1 MESFIV
7 FEDIIQPIKKRIA
20 QMKWFDSLLR
30 SRYFKISL
38 RYKIAVVFVLP
49 MVVAMLALSF
59 AHNQRER
66 RELERQTELSAI
78 QLGDLA
84 LGGLRHGMM
93 LNDRQMIANVLKDI
107 GKYPTIQNIILV
119 NQQGQIVASTDTGDV
134 GERLSQEQ
142 AGCVECHS
150 LPVADR
156 QRVARIGASPGFLR
170 VATPISND
178 QECWGCHDRS
188 IPHLGVLL
196 VDASLVA
203 SDEFVMEDQVYN
215 ILVAVVSTL
224 LVVLLSYFMIQWLIV
239 KRVEVLYK
247 SLSAFA
253 SGDFSAR
260 VPKPWRTE
268 DEITRLADHFN
279 EIAESLQRHQ
289 EKEREITVV
298 RQEAV
303 TEERERIARDLHDG
317 IAQLLSYLNTK
328 VTAVRLL
335 LKQRRSKLAD
345 DQLAQMENAIQAQTI
360 EVRAAIIGLKV
371 VGQSNANLFSNLKEY
386 ATLCNRVGN
395 LQVDFELD
403 PQVEQ
408 LNIDPESEVHLLRIT
423 QEAVSNIRKHA
434 SATRVHI
441 HAWMD
446 NEKLAL
452 DIEDDGIGFDPW
464 QSSLWRPP
472 HFGLHN
478 MGERAEIIGA
488 TFKVESEPGRGTR
501 ISVRLKVKES

>member
-1 MESFIV
+1 M
-7 FEDIIQPIKKRIA
+7 
-20 QMKWFDSLLR
+20 
-30 SRYFKISL
+30 
-38 RYKIAVVFVLP
+38 
-49 MVVAMLALSF
+49 
-59 AHNQRER
+59 
-66 RELERQTELSAI
+66 
-78 QLGDLA
+78 
-84 LGGLRHGMM
+84 
-93 LNDRQMIANVLKDI
+93 
-107 GKYPTIQNIILV
+107 
-119 NQQGQIVASTDTGDV
+119 
-134 GERLSQEQ
+134 
-142 AGCVECHS
+142 ECHS